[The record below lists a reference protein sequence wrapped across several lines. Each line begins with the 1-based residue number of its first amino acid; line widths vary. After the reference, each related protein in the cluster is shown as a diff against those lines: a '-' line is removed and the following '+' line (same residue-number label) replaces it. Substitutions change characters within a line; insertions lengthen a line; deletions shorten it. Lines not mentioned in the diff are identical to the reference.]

1 MLWLLFKSFFL
12 IGALGFGGGYAMLSL
27 IQKEVVTKHAWL
39 TMLQFAD
46 ILAVAEMTPGPV
58 AINTATYVGY
68 QTAGIVGAAVAT
80 CGVVL
85 PSFLLISILT
95 GLLLQNK
102 NSPYFKGA
110 FLGLR
115 PIVVALIVDAAL
127 LLSRD
132 VTANLYGFLLFLF
145 VLGLS
150 LWTKLHPI
158 LLILGAGLLSVL
170 FPVF

>member
-68 QTAGIVGAAVAT
+68 QTAGIVGA
-80 CGVVL
+80 G
-85 PSFLLISILT
+85 SS
-95 GLLLQNK
+95 
-102 NSPYFKGA
+102 
-110 FLGLR
+110 
-115 PIVVALIVDAAL
+115 
-127 LLSRD
+127 LLSCSSP
-132 VTANLYGFLLFLF
+132 F
-145 VLGLS
+145 
-150 LWTKLHPI
+150 
-158 LLILGAGLLSVL
+158 
-170 FPVF
+170 